1 MALRRWN
8 CPNSAYFLLQ
18 TSGSNFFV
26 SEPDAEAAT
35 IILPRLGILPC
46 QSAERRFLILW
57 PCRDCYG
64 TSSVPQSN
72 GDIMCIRLTCQSYYR
87 KNEISHLCETKL
99 YLTLLQHLTSQHVRD
114 STFVILETINFLLVP
129 RKI

>member
-18 TSGSNFFV
+18 TSGINFFV

-35 IILPRLGILPC
+35 IILPRLGILSC

-87 KNEISHLCETKL
+87 KNETSHLCETKL
-99 YLTLLQHLTSQHVRD
+99 YPTLLQHLTSQHVRD